1 MFNKRVIEMK
11 NESWSDLSV
20 KEKAAIISAIAAFI
34 VGWALTI
41 AGFCVYP
48 LGEIADSILWVLGQA
63 LIYAASVFGITSY
76 FTCESRRLKRDITE
90 FVERSI
96 ERQSEHESESE

>member
-1 MFNKRVIEMK
+1 MK
-11 NESWSDLSV
+11 WSELDI
-20 KEKAAIISAIAAFI
+20 KEKAAIVTAVAAFV
-34 VGWALTI
+34 VGWGLTI
-41 AGFCVYP
+41 AGFVVPP

>member
-1 MFNKRVIEMK
+1 MNWCSLDI
-11 NESWSDLSV
+11 
-20 KEKAAIISAIAAFI
+20 KEKAAIITAIAAFV
-34 VGWALTI
+34 VGWGLTI
-41 AGFCVYP
+41 AGFIVPP

-76 FTCESRRLKRDITE
+76 FTSESKRLKRNIRE

-96 ERQSEHESESE
+96 ERQSADESESE

>member
-1 MFNKRVIEMK
+1 MNWCSLDI
-11 NESWSDLSV
+11 
-20 KEKAAIISAIAAFI
+20 KEKAAIITAIAAFV
-34 VGWALTI
+34 VGWGLTI
-41 AGFCVYP
+41 AGFIVPP

-76 FTCESRRLKRDITE
+76 FTSETRRLKHDIRE

-96 ERQSEHESESE
+96 ERQSADESEGE

>member
-1 MFNKRVIEMK
+1 MNWCSLDI
-11 NESWSDLSV
+11 
-20 KEKAAIISAIAAFI
+20 KEKAAIVTAIAAFV
-34 VGWALTI
+34 VGWGLTI
-41 AGFCVYP
+41 AGFIVPP

-76 FTCESRRLKRDITE
+76 FTSESKRLKRDIRE

-96 ERQSEHESESE
+96 ERQSADESESE